1 LKVACNYK
9 QHNQEIAMKW
19 LRNLKIANKLNVV
32 VAAVLAM
39 MMALGLFS
47 VFQLYELN
55 RVTNEIDHRWAPGVR
70 NALDIKYGLTR
81 FRTFELFHVVS
92 TEPDILRKYEQDME
106 NQMQQVQQSLT
117 AYGAQPRSSVEM
129 DLIAQLQTSL
139 NAYRGA
145 VRQVVGLSRHGD
157 DAGALAV
164 VRGESRKYDFE
175 AMGLIGQ
182 LVAINE
188 AGSAQAAQ
196 SADRT
201 YLHARHL
208 IFGFMAG
215 ALVLGMLL
223 AGRVARLISVPL
235 GRAVEVARRVA
246 EGDLR
251 LDAESTGNDETAE
264 LARAMHQMSSKL
276 QRMVTQVRSGT
287 DTIASASAQISAGTS
302 DLSQRTEGQAATLEE
317 TAATLEQL
325 TATVCNNAGKAQQAH
340 QLMDQTALVARKAEV
355 AVSAVTAT
363 MERISTSSRRIG
375 DIVGLMDGIAF
386 QTNLLALNAAVEA
399 ARAGEHGRGFAV
411 VAGEVRALAQR
422 STQSAREIKD
432 LIAQSLAEVN
442 GGGTAVKEASA
453 TIDDVVQGVL
463 RGAALMGDISNGTR
477 EQSVGLQLV
486 NRTLASMDSVTQQ
499 NATLVE
505 ESLAAIVSLQEQAQR
520 LARSVSLFKLAGAA
534 LDEAGVIEMAA
545 PQHPRSRPAAD
556 YNPGM
561 ASPRYVAGL
570 V

>member
-1 LKVACNYK
+1 
-9 QHNQEIAMKW
+9 MKW
-19 LRNLKIANKLNVV
+19 FRNLKIAQKLNVV
-32 VAAVLAM
+32 VAAVLAL
-39 MMALGLFS
+39 MMALGVFS
-47 VFQLYELN
+47 VFQLYELD

-70 NALDIKYGLTR
+70 NALDAKYGLTR

-106 NQMQQVQQSLT
+106 NQMQQVQQSLK
-117 AYGAQPRSSVEM
+117 AYAAQPRGSDEM
-129 DLIAQLQTSL
+129 EIIGRLQTAL

-145 VRQVVGLSRHGD
+145 VRQVVALSRSGD
-157 DAGALAV
+157 DIGALAV

-175 AMGLIGQ
+175 AMALIDK

-188 AGSAQAAQ
+188 NGSAQAAQ
-196 SADRT
+196 SADQT

-235 GRAVEVARRVA
+235 ARAVEVARRVA

-251 LDAESTGNDETAE
+251 VDPDVSGKDETAE
-264 LARAMHQMSSKL
+264 LLCAMNKMSANL

-302 DLSQRTEGQAATLEE
+302 DLAQRTEGEAATLEE
-317 TAATLEQL
+317 TAATVEEL
-325 TATVCNNAGKAQQAH
+325 TTTVANNADKAEQAYK
-340 QLMDQTALVARKAEV
+340 LMDQTAAVAREAEV

-363 MERISTSSRRIG
+363 MNRISTSSQKIG
-375 DIVGLMDGIAF
+375 DIVGLMDSIAF

-422 STQSAREIKD
+422 SAKSAKEIKD
-432 LIAQSLAEVN
+432 LIAQSLAEVS
-442 GGGTAVKEASA
+442 GGNRAVQDASA
-453 TIDDVVQGVL
+453 TMDDVVQGVL

-477 EQSVGLQLV
+477 EQSLGLQLV
-486 NRTLASMDSVTQQ
+486 NRTLATMDSVTQQ

-505 ESLAAIVSLQEQAQR
+505 ESLAAIVSLQAQAER
-520 LARSVSLFKLAGAA
+520 LARSVSLFKLAA
-534 LDEAGVIEMAA
+534 
-545 PQHPRSRPAAD
+545 HPREELTVIDMPVAVTPKSRPRA
-556 YNPGM
+556 NPANNGLN
-561 ASPRYVAGL
+561 YVAGL